1 MCCAQCGRH
10 AVIRDISFAEW
21 GLPSGECGSY
31 KHGTVVCG
39 ILLRSC
45 VCVVCVCVRE
55 RERERERDR
64 EKVCERVCVS
74 MCVPMCVCVC
84 V

>member
-1 MCCAQCGRH
+1 M
-10 AVIRDISFAEW
+10 IRDISFAEW

-45 VCVVCVCVRE
+45 VCVCVCVVCE
-55 RERERERDR
+55 RERERESFQGPCDDVRLLR
-64 EKVCERVCVS
+64 LLRL
-74 MCVPMCVCVC
+74 CVCVNELGT
-84 V
+84 VRLSVHD